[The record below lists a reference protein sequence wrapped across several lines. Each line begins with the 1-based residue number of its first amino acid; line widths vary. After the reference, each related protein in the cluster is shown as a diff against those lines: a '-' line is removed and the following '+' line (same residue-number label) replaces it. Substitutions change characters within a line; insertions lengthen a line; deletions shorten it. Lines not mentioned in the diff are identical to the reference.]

1 MCRFLA
7 YSGTP
12 VFLDQLLVRPE
23 TSLISQS
30 LAAREAKTVVNGDG
44 CGVGWYGEREEPGI
58 YRGILPAWSDANLT
72 SLCGQIRSRLFVAHV
87 RSATSGEVSTANC
100 HPFSA
105 GRHLFMHNGQVG
117 GYDRHRRRV
126 DALIPDALYPLR
138 KGTSDSEAIF
148 LTALG
153 HGLDADP
160 VEAMRATLS
169 SILAACGPEPEPL
182 RFAAVH
188 CDGETLYAY
197 RWASDGRP
205 PSLYWRIEGEGIVVA
220 SEPCDQNCGTW
231 GLVPPGSVLAI
242 GPGRATRLTPFDVA
256 VPAREAAV
264 A

>member
-12 VFLDQLLVRPE
+12 VYLDQLLVHPRA
-23 TSLISQS
+23 SLISQS

-44 CGVGWYGEREEPGI
+44 CGIGWYGEREEPGI

-87 RSATSGEVSTANC
+87 RSATSGEVSTSNC
-100 HPFSA
+100 HPFAA

-117 GYDRHRRRV
+117 GYDRLRRRV
-126 DALIPDALYPLR
+126 DALIPDQLYPLR

-160 VEAMRATLS
+160 VGAMRQTLS
-169 SILAACGPEPEPL
+169 DILSACGTEAGPL

-188 CDGETLYAY
+188 CDGDTLYAY
-197 RWASDGRP
+197 RWASDSRP
-205 PSLYWRIEGEGIVVA
+205 PSLYWRVEGDGIVVA
-220 SEPCDQNCGTW
+220 SEPCDEDFGVW
-231 GLVPPGSVLAI
+231 GLVPPDSVLAV
-242 GPGRATRLTPFDVA
+242 GPERAARLIPFEVS
-256 VPAREAAV
+256 PSLRAAV